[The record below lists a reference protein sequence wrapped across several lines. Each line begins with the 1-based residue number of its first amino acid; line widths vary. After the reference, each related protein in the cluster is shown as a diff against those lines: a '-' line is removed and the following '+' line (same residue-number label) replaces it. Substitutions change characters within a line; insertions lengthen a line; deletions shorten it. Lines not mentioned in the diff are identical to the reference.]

1 MRTKL
6 LLTTVIVVLIGVLA
20 LANRSTLS
28 VPTTINLLLGEVH
41 ASLGIIMLTALAVVM
56 VAYLSLVTATER
68 AAMIAQTRMNYE
80 MDRLRQIADQ
90 KEASRVADLRGHV
103 DRQFASLHEKL
114 DRIAARQ
121 EAAPSTEHPITSLS
135 DAIGEPS

>member
-20 LANRSTLS
+20 FANRSTLS
-28 VPTTINLLLGEVH
+28 VPTAINLLLGEVH
-41 ASLGIIMLTALAVVM
+41 ASLGLIMLTALAVVM

-68 AAMIAQTRMNYE
+68 AAMIAQTRMRLE

-90 KEASRVADLRGHV
+90 NEASRVADLRGDV

-114 DRIAARQ
+114 DRIASRHQAVSS
-121 EAAPSTEHPITSLS
+121 AEHPVTSLP